1 MFAKLWKTDG
11 TEFKD
16 ALQQNLSPLGS
27 QVHSKQQ
34 TGTNHFSS
42 TGDEKKPYQHHTFL
56 RSETMDSVKPM
67 LVYSWLDTIERRNLD
82 QRRRSNL
89 KLLEIQSDAI
99 LSELSG
105 VSGTVGK

>member
-1 MFAKLWKTDG
+1 
-11 TEFKD
+11 
-16 ALQQNLSPLGS
+16 
-27 QVHSKQQ
+27 
-34 TGTNHFSS
+34 
-42 TGDEKKPYQHHTFL
+42 
-56 RSETMDSVKPM
+56 M
-67 LVYSWLDTIERRNLD
+67 LVYSWLDTIELRNLD